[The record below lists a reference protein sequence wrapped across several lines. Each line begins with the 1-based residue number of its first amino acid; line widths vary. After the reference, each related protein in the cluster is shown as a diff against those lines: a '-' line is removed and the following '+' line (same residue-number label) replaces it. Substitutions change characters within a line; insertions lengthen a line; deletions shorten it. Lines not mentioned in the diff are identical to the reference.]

1 VKGQV
6 IFTINNI
13 ISVKSTNGQYYVCR
27 FKGKHLSGL
36 DVEYNPLAVGDFV
49 EFDDINEK
57 EGMITS
63 RLERNNSFQRFNGKK
78 NCNQTV
84 VANMDVIACVCSVS
98 SPPFRPRFVDRV
110 LVCAKNVEVM
120 VILNKSDILLTEEE
134 FERIAL
140 YKKLGYKV
148 KSISCKTGDGIDE
161 LKESFKSKKVALVGQ
176 SGVGKSSL
184 VNRLMGSEEQKI
196 GEISVKYNRGR
207 HTTNFSK
214 MLEADGF
221 ILVDTPGVREFVPP
235 HDDPHEIAKAFVE
248 FRKPSEKCAFEG
260 CLHDLE
266 KDCEVKRMVEKGEI
280 NADRYNS
287 YLGLIHSLK
296 DKTPFWTRK

>member
-1 VKGQV
+1 MKGQV

-13 ISVKSTNGQYYVCR
+13 ISVKETNGRYYVCR
-27 FKGKHLSGL
+27 FKGKYLSGL

-57 EGMITS
+57 EGLITS
-63 RLERNNSFQRFNGKK
+63 RLERNNCFQRFNGKK

-84 VANMDVIACVCSVS
+84 VANMDIIACVCSVS

-120 VILNKSDILLTEEE
+120 VILNKSDILLTEDEYD
-134 FERIAL
+134 RIAL

-148 KSISCKTGDGIDE
+148 KSISCKTGDGVEE
-161 LKESFKSKKVALVGQ
+161 LKETFKGKKIALVGQ

-184 VNRLMGSEEQKI
+184 VNILMGSEEQKI
-196 GEISVKYNRGR
+196 GEISTKYNRGR

-235 HDDPHEIAKAFVE
+235 HDDPHEIAKAFIE
-248 FRKPSEKCAFEG
+248 FREPSEKCAFEG

-266 KDCEVKRMVEKGEI
+266 QDCEVKRLVEQGKI